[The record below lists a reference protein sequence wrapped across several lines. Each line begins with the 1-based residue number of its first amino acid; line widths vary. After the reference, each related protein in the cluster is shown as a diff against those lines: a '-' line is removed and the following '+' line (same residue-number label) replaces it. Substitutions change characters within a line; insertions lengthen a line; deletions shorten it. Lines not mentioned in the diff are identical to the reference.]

1 MFKKVAS
8 VPGLGRDA
16 DIHVQETQKISDG
29 FDLQRPFLW
38 CLVTNYENSKTEF

>member
-16 DIHVQETQKISDG
+16 YIQVQEAQKISDG
-29 FDLQRPFLW
+29 FDLQRSSLW